1 MQKVVIAL
9 SGGVDSSV
17 AAALLVDQGYDVV
30 GVTMRLWSEPGC
42 EHENRCCTP
51 ETRLLAQQLA
61 EKLNIPFHVLDTAEI
76 FREQVVQAFL
86 DGYANGDTPNPCIF
100 CNRRI
105 KWGFLLDFARSLG
118 AEWIATGHYGRI
130 VHNDRGIF
138 ELWKGVDESKDQ
150 SYFLSLLTQQHLAHT
165 IFPLAEMH
173 KTQVRALAQ
182 QRHLPAADQAESQD
196 LCFLSGGDYRA
207 FLRKYVPQV
216 AQPGAVVNRAGRVLG
231 EHQGLAF
238 YTIGQRKG
246 LPAAGR
252 PLYVLYKNLENN
264 TLLVGYEEE
273 LGQQTLHAEEI
284 NWIAGEPPLR
294 PLQAQV
300 KIRYRAVPAPA
311 LVTPQPDGGAQVVFE
326 KPLRDIT
333 PGQMAVFYAGNQVLG
348 GGLIR

>member
-30 GVTMRLWSEPGC
+30 GVTMRLWSEAGC

-51 ETRLLAQQLA
+51 ETRLQAQQLA
-61 EKLNIPFHVLDTAEI
+61 EKLNIPFYILDAADI

-86 DGYANGDTPNPCIF
+86 DGYVNGDTPNPCIF
-100 CNRRI
+100 CNQRI
-105 KWGFLLDFARSLG
+105 KWGFLLDFAHSLG
-118 AEWIATGHYGRI
+118 ADFIATGHYVRI
-130 VHNDRGIF
+130 VQNAQGIF

-150 SYFLSLLTQQHLAHT
+150 SYFLSLLTQQQLAHT

-173 KTQVRALAQ
+173 KTQVRALAR
-182 QRHLPAADQAESQD
+182 QRQLPAADQSESQD

-216 AQPGAVVNRAGRVLG
+216 AQPGAVVNHDGRVLG

-311 LVTPQPDGGAQVVFE
+311 LVTPQPNGGALVAFE

-333 PGQMAVFYAGNQVLG
+333 PGQMAVFYAGSQVLG

>member
-1 MQKVVIAL
+1 MQKVVMAL

-17 AAALLVDQGYDVV
+17 AAALLVEQGYDVV

-61 EKLNIPFHVLDTAEI
+61 EKLDIPFHVLDAADA
-76 FREQVVQAFL
+76 FHEQVVQAFL

-100 CNRRI
+100 CNQRI

-118 AEWIATGHYGRI
+118 AECIATGHYGRI
-130 VHNDRGIF
+130 LQNEQGLY

-165 IFPLAEMH
+165 IFPLGEMH
-173 KTQVRALAQ
+173 KKQVRALAQ
-182 QRHLPAADQAESQD
+182 QRQLPAADQSESQD

-216 AQPGAVVNRAGRVLG
+216 VQPGVVVNREGRTLG
-231 EHQGLAF
+231 EHGGLAF

-252 PLYVLYKNLENN
+252 PLYVLHKDLENN
-264 TLLVGYEEE
+264 SLLVGYEEE
-273 LGQQTLHAEEI
+273 LGQQTLLAEEI
-284 NWIAGEPPLR
+284 NWIAGEAPGQPF
-294 PLQAQV
+294 QAKV
-300 KIRYRAVPAPA
+300 KIRYKAVPAPA
-311 LVTPQPDGGAQVVFE
+311 MITPQAGGNALVEFH

-333 PGQMAVFYAGNQVLG
+333 PGQMAVFYDGSQVLG
-348 GGLIR
+348 GGVIC